1 MSPDCGGVD
10 GLSHKIRLGDSILE
24 NLCGLAVD
32 VNGLIIPGQLV
43 EGTLS
48 RHAFNLVVNRNDEVY
63 KISLVG
69 SATAVRYQGREIL
82 LTTRHQLRNIDPRQ
96 VAMLTDE
103 DNIITSG
110 GYRHYKG
117 KSDSDAYDIVAFD
130 FTAPCADRPE
140 LKKRFFDLRG
150 GAPPPSLN
158 VNVLAIM
165 LSGFPVADQA
175 YEVYEKNH
183 IGLARRNITCEPHEQ
198 PNDEALLRVRA
209 VRPLKFDPDGMSG
222 GSAFVIQL
230 VDGQPRAFFGGIV
243 VRGGREFFSILKPGF
258 VIAFLDAVFDR

>member
-1 MSPDCGGVD
+1 MSHEFR
-10 GLSHKIRLGDSILE
+10 LSDSILE

-32 VNGLIIPGQLV
+32 VNGLIVPGQLI
-43 EGTLS
+43 EGALS
-48 RHAFNLVVNRNDEVY
+48 RHAFNLVVHLNHEVY

-69 SATAVRYQGREIL
+69 SGTAVRFRGREIL
-82 LTTRHQLRNIDPRQ
+82 LTTKHQLKGIDPQQ
-96 VAMLTDE
+96 VAMLTD
-103 DNIITSG
+103 DNNIITSG
-110 GYRHYKG
+110 GFRHYNG

-150 GAPPPSLN
+150 GAPPSSLN
-158 VNVLAIM
+158 VNVLAIL
-165 LSGFPVADQA
+165 LSGFPAVDQD
-175 YEVYEKNH
+175 YDVYEKNH

-198 PNDEALLRVRA
+198 PSDEALLRVRA
-209 VRPLKFDPDGMSG
+209 VQPLEIDPDGMSG

-230 VDGQPRAFFGGIV
+230 VDGQPRAYFGGIV

-258 VIAFLDAVFDR
+258 VIAFLDAIFDR

>member
-1 MSPDCGGVD
+1 MS
-10 GLSHKIRLGDSILE
+10 HENRLGDTILE

-32 VNGLIIPGQLV
+32 VNGLIIPGQLI
-43 EGTLS
+43 EGVLS
-48 RHAFNLVVNRNDEVY
+48 RHAFNLVVNRNHEVY

-69 SATAVRYQGREIL
+69 SGTAVRYRDREIL
-82 LTTRHQLRNIDPRQ
+82 LTTKHQVRGIDPRQ
-96 VAMLTDE
+96 VAMLTDD
-103 DNIITSG
+103 DNIITSAG
-110 GYRHYKG
+110 FRQYNVE
-117 KSDSDAYDIVAFD
+117 SDSDAYDIVAFD

-150 GAPPPSLN
+150 GAPPASLN
-158 VNVLAIM
+158 VNVLAIV

-198 PNDEALLRVRA
+198 PSDVALLRVRT
-209 VRPLKFDPDGMSG
+209 VQPLEIDPDGMSG

-230 VDGQPRAFFGGIV
+230 VDGQPRAYFGGIV

-258 VIAFLDAVFDR
+258 VVAFLDAVFDP